1 MKTKEKIEKQILWIS
16 FISALL
22 FAISEVILA
31 VSTNSQSV
39 LMDGVYDTIE
49 LVLIIGTLFLTP
61 LFYKNVDEKRPFGYG
76 QIESLYVVIKGIM
89 MIAVSLGMCLSTIK
103 LMLNGGNH
111 VEINVI
117 LIAEIIYGFMN
128 LFTLIILKRL
138 SKSISSLS
146 VDIQIKGWEVDV
158 LYSFGMALAFFI
170 ASLLR
175 GTFLSPIL
183 PYFDQ
188 IIAVLVILFTL
199 PNLIKTVYKAIRNM
213 FLFAPGSNIINTIKK
228 RTEKVITKY
237 PYQTTFY
244 DITKVGRRLWISVY
258 FKPLETQI
266 VTMDL
271 KNATEEIKKELNE
284 EYKDF
289 YVELI
294 AEVWYNI
301 FGDSMKNGFT
311 LVELL
316 AVIMLLAIVS
326 LVAIPA
332 VGKMLSRSRERALD
346 GVKDEL
352 INVTKEYTADN
363 LDLLPSID
371 GEYICV
377 DIDTLKNSSYI
388 SNDEVIDPT
397 TKKELEGFIKVTYLS
412 KYSNYKYE
420 YLESCG

>member
-138 SKSISSLS
+138 SKNISSLS

-158 LYSFGMALAFFI
+158 LYSFGMALAFFV
-170 ASLLR
+170 ALLLK

-188 IIAVLVILFTL
+188 IIAVIIIVCTL
-199 PNLIKTVYKAIRNM
+199 PTLINTVIKAIRNM
-213 FLFAPGSNIINTIKK
+213 FLFAPSSNTINTIKK

-244 DITKVGRRLWISVY
+244 DVTKVGRRLWISVY
-258 FKPLETQI
+258 FRPLETEI
-266 VTMDL
+266 ITLDL
-271 KNATEEIKKELNE
+271 KNATEEIRKELKE

-294 AEVWYNI
+294 AEV
-301 FGDSMKNGFT
+301 
-311 LVELL
+311 
-316 AVIMLLAIVS
+316 
-326 LVAIPA
+326 
-332 VGKMLSRSRERALD
+332 
-346 GVKDEL
+346 
-352 INVTKEYTADN
+352 
-363 LDLLPSID
+363 
-371 GEYICV
+371 
-377 DIDTLKNSSYI
+377 
-388 SNDEVIDPT
+388 
-397 TKKELEGFIKVTYLS
+397 
-412 KYSNYKYE
+412 
-420 YLESCG
+420 

>member
-138 SKSISSLS
+138 SKNISSLS

>member
-1 MKTKEKIEKQILWIS
+1 
-16 FISALL
+16 
-22 FAISEVILA
+22 
-31 VSTNSQSV
+31 
-39 LMDGVYDTIE
+39 
-49 LVLIIGTLFLTP
+49 
-61 LFYKNVDEKRPFGYG
+61 
-76 QIESLYVVIKGIM
+76 
-89 MIAVSLGMCLSTIK
+89 
-103 LMLNGGNH
+103 
-111 VEINVI
+111 
-117 LIAEIIYGFMN
+117 
-128 LFTLIILKRL
+128 
-138 SKSISSLS
+138 
-146 VDIQIKGWEVDV
+146 
-158 LYSFGMALAFFI
+158 MALAFFI

-294 AEVWYNI
+294 AEV
-301 FGDSMKNGFT
+301 
-311 LVELL
+311 
-316 AVIMLLAIVS
+316 
-326 LVAIPA
+326 
-332 VGKMLSRSRERALD
+332 
-346 GVKDEL
+346 
-352 INVTKEYTADN
+352 
-363 LDLLPSID
+363 
-371 GEYICV
+371 
-377 DIDTLKNSSYI
+377 
-388 SNDEVIDPT
+388 
-397 TKKELEGFIKVTYLS
+397 
-412 KYSNYKYE
+412 
-420 YLESCG
+420 